1 MGEQVQGSFRLF
13 QVAGIN
19 VYLHW
24 SWLLVA
30 YVEIQFRRGNYQNPI
45 WNVVEYLSIFGIVL
59 LHEFGHAL
67 ACRSVGGLANRIVLW
82 PLGGVAVVSPPPRP
96 GAVLWSI
103 AAGPLVNVVLIAP
116 TYAFR
121 YLTDGMDADVHH
133 FARSLMGINILLLL
147 FNMLPIYPL
156 DGGQIV
162 QSLLWFVI
170 GRAHSLMVASVLGL
184 LIGAAVIIPLLRME
198 SWWTALIAAFVAWRS
213 WDGIQQARFLL
224 KLEKMP
230 LHEGLACPF
239 CKAAPVQGLAAKCP
253 QCGGVFGVFDFH
265 GACPACQ
272 TRVADV
278 ICLNCARPQPLA
290 EWYPAQAA
298 R

>member
-1 MGEQVQGSFRLF
+1 MAEQVQGSFRLF
-13 QVAGIN
+13 QVSGIN

-30 YVEIQFRRGNYQNPI
+30 YVEIQIRQRDYENFVF
-45 WNVVEYLSIFGIVL
+45 NVLEYLSIFGIVL
-59 LHEFGHAL
+59 LHEFGHAF

-116 TYAFR
+116 TVGLVF
-121 YLTDGMDADVHH
+121 LTDGMSADLRH
-133 FARSLMGINILLLL
+133 FAMSLAVINLGLLI

-170 GRAHSLMVASVLGL
+170 GRAKSLMVASVLGL
-184 LIGAAVIIPLLRME
+184 LVSAAVIIPLLLMQK
-198 SWWTALIAAFVAWRS
+198 WWTLVMAIFVAMSS
-213 WDGIQQARFLL
+213 WAGIQQARLL
-224 KLEKMP
+224 SKLDKLP
-230 LHEGLACPF
+230 RREGLACPF
-239 CKAAPVQGLAAKCP
+239 CKAAPVEGIVAKCP
-253 QCGGVFGVFDFH
+253 QCGGVYDIFDFH
-265 GACPACQ
+265 GVCPACQ
-272 TRVADV
+272 TRIDEVT
-278 ICLNCARPQPLA
+278 CLNCSRSQPLDQ
-290 EWYPAQAA
+290 WYPS
-298 R
+298 RL